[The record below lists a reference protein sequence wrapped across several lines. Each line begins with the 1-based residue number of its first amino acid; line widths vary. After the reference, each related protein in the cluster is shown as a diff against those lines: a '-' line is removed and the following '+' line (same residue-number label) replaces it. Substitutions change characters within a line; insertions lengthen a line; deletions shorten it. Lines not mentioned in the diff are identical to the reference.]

1 MPVRHI
7 NNKKYFKDSKIKIT
21 AKQNRMDYRKVTYD
35 DKAVEAQI
43 SSFIGKGGTT
53 EYQILLSVTD
63 PLLPFAGQL
72 QNIQRAYV
80 EVVKNELAD
89 NAVALFRRY
98 FLSDAANQAD
108 LVMSWECEN
117 AFCALSMVQQ
127 APLNGTKIAMWT
139 WFQTGVSVETTSNGL
154 VAANHNGYTH
164 LWNGGACNRASN
176 SEYQTRLLL
185 NDYVM
190 QLLEHGCKLSEN
202 CIRTWFFVQNI
213 DVNYAGVV
221 KARKEV
227 FVTQNLT
234 EKTHYISSTG
244 IEGRNADPTVYASMD
259 SYAIKGIKPE
269 QIQFLYASSHLN
281 PTYEYGVTFERGT
294 AVHFG
299 DRKDIFISGTAS
311 IDNKGNI
318 LYKGDILQQT
328 KRMLENITALLAEAG
343 ATLKDI
349 MQAIVYL
356 RDSADYRVVENFFQT
371 NYPELP
377 HIIVHAPVCRPG
389 WLIETE
395 CIAAVETTHTEYA
408 PL

>member
-1 MPVRHI
+1 MTI
-7 NNKKYFKDSKIKIT
+7 AAQQNK
-21 AKQNRMDYRKVTYD
+21 MDYRKVNYE
-35 DKAVEAQI
+35 DKAIEIQI
-43 SSFIGKGGTT
+43 SSFTGKGGTT
-53 EYQILLSVTD
+53 EYHVLLSVTD
-63 PLLPFAGQL
+63 PTLSFAVQL

-80 EVVKNELAD
+80 EVVEKELAD
-89 NAVALFRRY
+89 DAVAVFRRY
-98 FLSDAANQAD
+98 FLSDATNQAD
-108 LVMSWECEN
+108 MVMAWECDN
-117 AFCALSMVQQ
+117 TFCALSVVQQ

-139 WFQTGVSVETTSNGL
+139 WFQSGVTVKTKRNGL
-154 VAANHNGYTH
+154 VAAEHNGYIH
-164 LWNGGACNRASN
+164 YWGAGASNKASN

-190 QLLEHGCKLSEN
+190 QLLEQGCTLADN

-244 IEGRNADPTVYASMD
+244 IEGRNADVAVYATMD
-259 SYAIKGIKPE
+259 SYAVKGLQPE
-269 QIQFLYASSHLN
+269 QIQFLYAPTHLN

-299 DRKDIFISGTAS
+299 DRKNIFISGTAS
-311 IDNKGNI
+311 IDNKGNV
-318 LYKGDILQQT
+318 LYVGDILKQT
-328 KRMLENITALLAEAG
+328 ARMMENIDALLAEAN
-343 ATLKDI
+343 ADHTDI
-349 MQAIVYL
+349 MQALVYL
-356 RDSADYRVVENFFQT
+356 RDIADYRVVEDFFQK
-371 NYPELP
+371 NYPNFP

-395 CIAAVETTHTEYA
+395 CIAVVDNDENQYDA
-408 PL
+408 L